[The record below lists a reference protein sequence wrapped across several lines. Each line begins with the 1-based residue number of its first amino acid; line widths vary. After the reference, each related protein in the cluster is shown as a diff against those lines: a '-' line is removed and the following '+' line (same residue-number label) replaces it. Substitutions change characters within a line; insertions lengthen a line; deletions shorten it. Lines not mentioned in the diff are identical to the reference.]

1 MRFQSGLK
9 VGESIADAS
18 TRRPNRMRLTGLDT
32 KPLVR
37 GGNMTTAEYKIQLAK
52 EAIAKGIPR
61 WRFIQINRE
70 SKDATVELQW
80 SEAYFHAKSGF
91 DLCPH
96 CESEKS
102 GKNIPVGA
110 TICAHGVEPYDC
122 RVCFPIDQ
130 PIHKKECTARTGG
143 ECNCG
148 LSWKVPSLNI

>member
-1 MRFQSGLK
+1 MPYSDEFCPIHGFTLIHDR
-9 VGESIADAS
+9 
-18 TRRPNRMRLTGLDT
+18 
-32 KPLVR
+32 
-37 GGNMTTAEYKIQLAK
+37 
-52 EAIAKGIPR
+52 
-61 WRFIQINRE
+61 
-70 SKDATVELQW
+70 
-80 SEAYFHAKSGF
+80 KSGF

-148 LSWKVPSLNI
+148 LSWKVPSYEDGSRALRRTR